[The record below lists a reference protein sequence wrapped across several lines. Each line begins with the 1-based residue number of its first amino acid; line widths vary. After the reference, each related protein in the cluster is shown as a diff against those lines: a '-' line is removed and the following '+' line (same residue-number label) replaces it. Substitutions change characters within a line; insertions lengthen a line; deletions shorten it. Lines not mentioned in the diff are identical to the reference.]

1 MLCRRSSDPLRQTPI
16 HASANALES
25 QQHPPHP
32 EHFKTF
38 IILPSRLRCRIMGCQ
53 ERIRS
58 HSAPTTR
65 RRTRSIHKMDERIL
79 ATVDTQTL
87 PSADQS
93 KCAQKRKTEHHVTA
107 ENPQTPDFET
117 GLVPY
122 DDKKIHIFI
131 TLLRSGLAMMFPAAT
146 MIVLYTVSRML
157 FRLLLVFVFSTL
169 FTAVIALC
177 TRARAIETFMATA
190 A

>member
-1 MLCRRSSDPLRQTPI
+1 
-16 HASANALES
+16 
-25 QQHPPHP
+25 
-32 EHFKTF
+32 
-38 IILPSRLRCRIMGCQ
+38 
-53 ERIRS
+53 
-58 HSAPTTR
+58 
-65 RRTRSIHKMDERIL
+65 MDERIL
-79 ATVDTQTL
+79 ATVDTQIL

-131 TLLRSGLAMMFPAAT
+131 TLLRSSLAMMFPAAT

-169 FTAVIALC
+169 FTAVIAFC